1 MDFATHPDEYR
12 HWTLRVDG
20 ALATLTLTVEERG
33 GLSADY
39 ALKQNSYDLR
49 VDLELADAVERLRFE
64 HPEVRVVVFTSGLDR
79 VFSAGA
85 NIAMLATAAH
95 GAKVN
100 FCKFTN
106 ETRLA
111 MEEASAESGLHFLAA
126 LNGTAAGGG
135 YELAL
140 ACDEIALI
148 DDGASVVSLP
158 EVPLLAVLPG
168 TGGLTRLVDKRKL
181 RRDRAD
187 VFCSNPDGV
196 RGRRALE
203 WGLVDAVYP
212 RSAWDD
218 RVREHAERL
227 ARTARAREGEGIVLE
242 PLAPQVGE
250 DAWIYGSLRVEL
262 DRERRVAA
270 LRVAA
275 PAADNEPRDPAAL
288 RARGAAAWCLRV
300 WRELDDALL
309 RLRSGEPELG
319 VLTLHTEG
327 SLDAVLAAD
336 RLLLGHAEDWL
347 VHEVRLRAR
356 RTLMRLEL
364 TAKSAVA
371 LVEPGSCFGG
381 SLAELLLAADRAY
394 MLDDEAGANEIAL
407 SPLNAGAFPNALERS
422 RLETRFPASPE
433 VALLLAEKETR
444 YDAPA
449 ALAAGLVTEAPD
461 EIDWDDE
468 VRLVLEERVAM
479 SPDALTGLEANLR
492 FPGAETMASKIFGR
506 LSAWQNWIFQRPNAV
521 GEEGALRRY
530 GSPERPHFDRRRC

>member
-1 MDFATHPDEYR
+1 LDFATHPDDYR
-12 HWTLRVDG
+12 HWSLEID
-20 ALATLTLTVEERG
+20 ASIATLVLAVDERG

-49 VDLELADAVERLRFE
+49 VDLELADAIERIRFE
-64 HPEVRVVVFTSGLDR
+64 HPSVRVVVLTSGIER

-85 NIAMLATAAH
+85 NIAMLATSDH

-111 MEEASAESGLHFLAA
+111 MEEASRESGIRFLAA

-140 ACDEIALI
+140 ACDEIILI

-158 EVPLLAVLPG
+158 EVPLLGVLPG
-168 TGGLTRLVDKRKL
+168 TGGLTRLLDKRGI

-212 RSAWDD
+212 RSSWAENLRSHALRMAEQGAQRRGGGVRLSPVGV
-218 RVREHAERL
+218 RV
-227 ARTARAREGEGIVLE
+227 EG
-242 PLAPQVGE
+242 
-250 DAWIYGSLRVEL
+250 DSWFYDSLRVDI
-262 DRERRVAA
+262 DREGRVAA
-270 LRVAA
+270 LCVAA
-275 PAADNEPRDPAAL
+275 PAGEEPRDPEAL
-288 RARGAAAWCLRV
+288 RGRGVSAWCIGV
-300 WRELDDALL
+300 WRELDHALL
-309 RLRSGEPELG
+309 RLRCDEPELA
-319 VLTLHTEG
+319 VLTIATRG
-327 SLDAVLAAD
+327 SLDAVEAAD
-336 RLLLGHAEDWL
+336 RLLLEHPRDWL
-347 VHEVRLRAR
+347 VNEARLLAR
-356 RTLMRLEL
+356 RALMRLEL
-364 TAKSAVA
+364 TAKSAIA
-371 LVEPGSCFGG
+371 LVLPGSCFGG
-381 SLAELLLAADRAY
+381 SLTELLLAADRTY
-394 MLDDEAGANEIAL
+394 MLDDDAGENQIAL
-407 SPLNAGAFPNALERS
+407 SRINAGVFPNALERS
-422 RLETRFPASPE
+422 RLETRFPA
-433 VALLLAEKETR
+433 
-444 YDAPA
+444 DASG
-449 ALAAGLVTEAPD
+449 ALALADPERRYSAAAAIEAGLVTEAPD
-461 EIDWDDE
+461 EIDWEDE
-468 VRLVLEERVAM
+468 VRLVLEERAAM

-521 GEEGALRRY
+521 GEAGALRRY